1 MLFRVSGNQ
10 NTDDQKQNEVEE
22 CSDISP
28 FRNHRMCR
36 VRTVFLIAGTMCF
49 GVLLVGI
56 VGFVPMYFVTFTE
69 AMDATHRVHAHAVD
83 MLLATTNIST
93 MYLPTLI
100 HAISANY
107 ALTTN
112 SSSDFF
118 PKSKE
123 KLLFAMSN
131 VISKKLCR
139 EIVGHLMVVVA
150 GPPEE
155 EWGVLATSVFDGDQI
170 GGSVMHGMST
180 SPIYRI
186 NPEIGGFVFP
196 PRNLTLRKSNLKSIL
211 TNDNGSYK
219 AIAVPWNASTSQGV
233 MCNTRWFTSGVSYS
247 PMYFK
252 YVLPFV
258 VNNSLGFWE
267 VALKPSVLA
276 HWERLSLSRALRN
289 NGRLMLLDS
298 KMDLVVLNNW
308 GQQWKI
314 KTVDGGQ
321 FEVHPLHTHNIS
333 DSLAQ
338 AAIGKVHRGGGFAR
352 FMKETDRSELSF
364 QYKGDKAYA
373 LIMRLT
379 DDTSSD
385 ILLVIVTLQADFFW
399 ALDRSSTYVA
409 LATGLSVMM
418 VAIFAVS
425 IACFL
430 VKPMRR
436 LAPELKR
443 AANLQLR
450 GQDDNSGVWKRSRIA
465 EIRDVQDAYAEL
477 TRQLTI
483 VKTFV
488 PGAILASPATSCCS
502 SNSNARKENSFSRK
516 KRGFQSHSS
525 SQLRESPINSRAEMV
540 GMEHNCFSK
549 VRQEMCFNSRVFKE
563 RTNTFVRQYCTM
575 VLIENAQPRSL
586 DTYFDNIFTC
596 ATEQNG
602 CPEYSR
608 PDRTLVSFGAHSPL
622 PMHAIKGCRFA
633 FELFSKLSSEE
644 KQTITLFIA
653 TEEFHV
659 GTCGAQSK
667 NARSVV
673 GIMNLRELAKA
684 ANRLGC
690 RIAAT
695 SGTASQLQ
703 AHQAYPIECILPS
716 SSSEAVV
723 LFELRPETAGWQTMS
738 TPMHFRL
745 GFAAMR
751 QGNYKQAMSHFQRI
765 EKSDRQTKRLIRLCA
780 QRCAINDNT
789 SYVRSASDILQ
800 ERLPN
805 VSVAAAREF
814 GPTATYFT
822 ETTFCKIVS
831 NPKTIPSVSS
841 RASSHSKCLE
851 SESGALFEL
860 LKVCSSSSS
869 AAATSLQACEE
880 VGNTADDL
888 PLLLTDMNKRVWTR
902 SLKKISE
909 GAFSSVYL
917 GMSEDGV
924 QVAIKCIPRL
934 RRDIKQESLEAEMN
948 IASTLRHPNIV
959 QYVSCSVIQSHLAI
973 IMEYVPGGSLHAVIK
988 NFGRMGPL
996 VARRFTVDILNGLNY
1011 LHGLGI
1017 VHCD

>member
-1 MLFRVSGNQ
+1 MLFRVFGNQ
-10 NTDDQKQNEVEE
+10 NINDQNEHEVEE
-22 CSDISP
+22 CSDVSL
-28 FRNHRMCR
+28 FKNHKMCR
-36 VRTVFLIAGTMCF
+36 VRTVILVAGIMCF
-49 GVLLVGI
+49 GVLLVGV
-56 VGFVPMYFVTFTE
+56 VGFVPMYFVTFTA
-69 AMDATHRVHAHAVD
+69 AMDATHRVHSHAID
-83 MLLATTNIST
+83 MLLATTNTSA

-118 PKSKE
+118 PENKE
-123 KLLFAMSN
+123 ILLSALSN
-131 VISKKLCR
+131 VISKKLHR
-139 EIVGHLMVVVA
+139 EIAGHLMVVVG
-150 GPPEE
+150 GPPGE
-155 EWGVLATSVFDGDQI
+155 EWGVLATSLFEGDKI
-170 GGSVMHGMST
+170 GGSVMHGMSA
-180 SPIYRI
+180 SPMYRI
-186 NPEIGGFVFP
+186 DPEKGSFVFP
-196 PRNLTLRKSNLKSIL
+196 PHNLTSHSSNLHSIL
-211 TNDNGSYK
+211 TNANGSYR
-219 AIAVPWNASTSQGV
+219 AIAVPWNTSTSQGTL
-233 MCNTRWFTSGVSYS
+233 CYRRWFTSGVSYS
-247 PMYFK
+247 PMYFS

-258 VNNSLGFWE
+258 LNNSLGYWE
-267 VALKPSVLA
+267 VSLKPSVLV

-289 NGRLMLLDS
+289 NGRLMLIDS
-298 KMDLVVLNNW
+298 KMDLVALNNW

-314 KTVDGGQ
+314 KAVDGGQ
-321 FEVHPLHTHNIS
+321 FEVHPLHTHGIS
-333 DSLAQ
+333 DPFVK
-338 AAIGKVHRGGGFAR
+338 AAMGKVRRSGGFAKLT
-352 FMKETDRSELSF
+352 KETDRSELSF
-364 QYKGDKAYA
+364 QYGGDKAHA

-379 DDTSSD
+379 DDTCSD

-418 VAIFAVS
+418 VAVFAVS
-425 IACFL
+425 IAWFL

-436 LAPELKR
+436 LAPELRR

-488 PGAILASPATSCCS
+488 PGAILASPTASNNNNN
-502 SNSNARKENSFSRK
+502 NSNNNNDIVHKEHSFSRK
-516 KRGFQSHSS
+516 KRGSQPHSS
-525 SQLRESPINSRAEMV
+525 PQLRDSPINSRAEMV

-563 RTNTFVRQYCTM
+563 RTNTFVRRYCTM

-586 DTYFDNIFTC
+586 DTYFDQIFTC

-622 PMHAIKGCRFA
+622 SMHAIKGCRFA
-633 FELFSKLSSEE
+633 FELFSKLPSEE

-673 GIMNLRELAKA
+673 GIMKLRELAEV

-703 AHQAYPIECILPS
+703 GHQAYPIECVLPS

-780 QRCAINDNT
+780 QRYAINDNT
-789 SYVRSASDILQ
+789 SYVRPASDILQ
-800 ERLPN
+800 ERLPS

-814 GPTATYFT
+814 GPTTTDFT
-822 ETTFCKIVS
+822 GTAFCKIML

-860 LKVCSSSSS
+860 LRVCSSSSS
-869 AAATSLQACEE
+869 ASATSFQACEE

-888 PLLLTDMNKRVWTR
+888 PLLLTDMNRRVWTR
-902 SLKKISE
+902 LAEKISE
-909 GAFSSVYL
+909 GALLFRVPWDV
-917 GMSEDGV
+917 GG
-924 QVAIKCIPRL
+924 
-934 RRDIKQESLEAEMN
+934 RRAGGHQMYPAA
-948 IASTLRHPNIV
+948 ASRH
-959 QYVSCSVIQSHLAI
+959 
-973 IMEYVPGGSLHAVIK
+973 
-988 NFGRMGPL
+988 
-996 VARRFTVDILNGLNY
+996 
-1011 LHGLGI
+1011 
-1017 VHCD
+1017 